1 MKIIL
6 TGGGTGGHIF
16 PAIAIAQAFK
26 DSESDHEILYAGSR
40 DGMESKIAP
49 DAGLTFQGVTA
60 RKLRKVIS
68 LDTVQVI
75 LSLFKGYGDAKG
87 ILKQFRP
94 DVVVGTGGYV
104 AASVVLAAANS
115 RIPTII
121 VEENAIPGRTN
132 LWLSQWATRICV
144 GFEKVQKEF
153 PDHKTLMT
161 GVPIRNDILS
171 DATKL
176 EARKSLELDA
186 DRFTILTLGGS
197 QGAQKLNEVVAEM
210 ASATQLPIQILHQ
223 VGDKNIDDFKTHWGK
238 SIRANST
245 VRHRAIPFLSK
256 TQIPLAYRSS
266 DLVIC
271 RCGASTLAEIT
282 ACGLPCLMVPLPTAY
297 ADHQTA
303 NASAVA
309 KAGGGVLLPQINL
322 TAKLLDQQI
331 KSFYDDKDKLF
342 EMANASKKIGHP
354 DAAKII
360 AELAL
365 ELASS

>member
-1 MKIIL
+1 MKIIV
-6 TGGGTGGHIF
+6 TGGGTGGHIY
-16 PAIAIAQAFK
+16 PAIAIAQAVK
-26 DSESDHEILYAGSR
+26 ETEPGHEVLYAGST

-68 LDTVQVI
+68 LDTFQVI
-75 LSLFKGYGDAKG
+75 FSLFKGYGEAKG
-87 ILKQFRP
+87 ILKRFHP

-104 AASVVLAAANS
+104 AAAVVLAAANS

-153 PDHKTLMT
+153 PAHKTLMT

-171 DATKL
+171 EATKP
-176 EARKSLELDA
+176 EARKLLELDA
-186 DRFTILTLGGS
+186 NRFTILALGGS

-210 ASATQLPIQILHQ
+210 ACATQLPIQILHQ
-223 VGDKNIDDFKTHWGK
+223 VGDKNFDDFRSKWGK
-238 SIRANST
+238 SIRANSI
-245 VRHRAIPFLSK
+245 VRHRPLPFLNQ
-256 TQIPLAYRSS
+256 TQIPLAYRAT

-282 ACGLPCLMVPLPTAY
+282 ACGLPSLMVPLPTAY

-303 NASAVA
+303 NASAIA
-309 KAGGGVLLPQINL
+309 KAGGGVLLPQVNL
-322 TAKLLDQQI
+322 TAKLLEQQI
-331 KSFYDDKDKLF
+331 KSFYDDKNRLC
-342 EMANASKKIGHP
+342 EMANASKKIGRP

-365 ELASS
+365 GLASS